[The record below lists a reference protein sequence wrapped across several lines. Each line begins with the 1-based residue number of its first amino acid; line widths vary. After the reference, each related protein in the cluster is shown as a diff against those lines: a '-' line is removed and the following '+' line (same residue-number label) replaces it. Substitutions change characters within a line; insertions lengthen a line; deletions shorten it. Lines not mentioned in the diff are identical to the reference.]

1 MGCPVVAKRRA
12 LRCKGHK
19 PNGDPCPNYAMAGQ
33 EVCGRCGGK
42 SPQAKRAA
50 ARRIAEAKA
59 AKVVAK
65 FSANGDAPPPA
76 DIFAAVDRLVHRT
89 TVFEELL
96 GERVDAALAGRV
108 SRDELRADLDAHRLA
123 LGELRKLLLGLGRL
137 GLEERALAIGSQRAL
152 LERLRAERIVE
163 GIQAGLDYMGLTL
176 EQRKR
181 AQNGLA
187 VTLLYLAGEREHG
200 GT

>member
-1 MGCPVVAKRRA
+1 VAKQRRA
-12 LRCKGHK
+12 LRCKGHRAD
-19 PNGDPCPNYAMAGQ
+19 GSPCPNYAMAGQ

-50 ARRIAEAKA
+50 ARRVTEAEA

-76 DIFAAVDRLVHRT
+76 DIFAAIDRLVYRT
-89 TVFEELL
+89 TTFEELL

-123 LGELRKLLLGLGRL
+123 LAELRKLLLGLGRL
-137 GLEERALAIGSQRAL
+137 GLEERALAAGGQRAL
-152 LERLRAERIVE
+152 LERARAVRIVE
-163 GIQAGLDYMGLTL
+163 GIQAGLDYMGLTVD
-176 EQRKR
+176 QRQR
-181 AQNGLA
+181 ASGGLA
-187 VTLLYLAGEREHG
+187 LMLLYLAGEEPA
-200 GT
+200 